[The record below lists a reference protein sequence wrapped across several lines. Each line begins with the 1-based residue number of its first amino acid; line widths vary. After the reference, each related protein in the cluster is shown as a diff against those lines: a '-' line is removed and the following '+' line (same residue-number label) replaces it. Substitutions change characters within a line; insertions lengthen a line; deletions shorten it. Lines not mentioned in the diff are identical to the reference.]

1 MITLNIETSK
11 YPGLCGVHDPEAL
24 LLGWIQEKYQL
35 YIRQQAAFN
44 TEHPQLSEMLTS
56 AVERIEDVS
65 VRVETSI
72 QKTHDAALASQ
83 KSATASLSATNALG
97 VFNENSS
104 RRGQVGEFLLA
115 NWLASLAD
123 EGYTIED
130 TSKKSHSGD
139 RIIRRG
145 EFNLV
150 CDSKNPKNSNAVK
163 AEEIEKLKR
172 DMDTK
177 GSQFGLITS
186 TTGFATYGD
195 FGLNTYVRD
204 GRVCF
209 VLALGKVN
217 ERPEVVP
224 ILVKLLYAVHLNFK
238 KDTTDTCGV
247 SERMLATIE
256 DLLMDVQVN
265 VLELNDRIR
274 ESEEDMKR
282 RQETHRKLQRTV
294 DRLIAKFEE
303 RIKTCELAAGLK
315 SPHKSPERS
324 EVGT

>member
-1 MITLNIETSK
+1 
-11 YPGLCGVHDPEAL
+11 
-24 LLGWIQEKYQL
+24 
-35 YIRQQAAFN
+35 
-44 TEHPQLSEMLTS
+44 MLTS

-217 ERPEVVP
+217 DRPEVVP
-224 ILVKLLYAVHLNFK
+224 ILVKLLYAVHVNFK